1 MECGFPPQ
9 YAKRHL
15 LCRCLFY
22 CLFIIKHSELCYLI
36 NLYILLSYLTV
47 KERFAID
54 FLKKLNTLHLLDKI
68 SENILIADIDYN
80 IVWLNQSAKE
90 LLKIIGPYVQIENP
104 EDFIGQNLS
113 RFHSRSSQEYI
124 ENGPFPHSATITL
137 FQKFKSNIVVN
148 VLTSETGEKVG
159 YILTWKDLTEFD
171 NILKERDEQLKEI
184 DTPIIPLA
192 NDISI
197 LVPILGKLTDERI
210 SHIEEKVLVFCS
222 KNPISDILFDFSGVL
237 NELDPQTAS
246 RLQQMQGALR
256 LMGAEPIYV
265 GIRPDMARS
274 MVRDQIFIGAK
285 TFKSFKQGI
294 FYIWNRSGFTLS
306 SPK

>member
-1 MECGFPPQ
+1 M
-9 YAKRHL
+9 
-15 LCRCLFY
+15 
-22 CLFIIKHSELCYLI
+22 
-36 NLYILLSYLTV
+36 
-47 KERFAID
+47 
-54 FLKKLNTLHLLDKI
+54 NTLQLLDKI

-222 KNPISDILFDFSGVL
+222 ENHISDILFDFSGVL

-294 FYIWNRSGFTLS
+294 FYIWNKSGFTLS